1 MDKKL
6 VVLLL
11 LFFLSF
17 GIFASVVVFN
27 KPLTQLAR
35 AKEDV
40 IPAADKSKILAFPLY
55 SIPANGKAE
64 SLITV
69 FVNSVSDKPLA
80 NKTVSA
86 ASSLGKLSSSFAVT
100 NAMGKAEF
108 HLTSSEPGT
117 AKVDINVENVKLQS
131 ISVKFQ

>member
-27 KPLTQLAR
+27 KPLTRLAR
-35 AKEDV
+35 AKEDA
-40 IPAADKSKILAFPLY
+40 IPSADKSKILAYPLY

-64 SLITV
+64 SVISI

-80 NKTVSA
+80 NKTVNV
-86 ASSLGKLSSSFAVT
+86 ASSLGTPSPVSATTDAL
-100 NAMGKAEF
+100 GKVQF
-108 HLTSSEPGT
+108 HLTSAEAGI
-117 AKVDINVENVKLQS
+117 AKVDVTVENVKLRS
-131 ISVKFQ
+131 VSVKFE

>member
-40 IPAADKSKILAFPLY
+40 IPSPDKSKILAYPLY

-64 SLITV
+64 SVITV
-69 FVNSVSDKPLA
+69 FVNSISDKPLA
-80 NKTVSA
+80 NKTVNVT
-86 ASSLGKLSSSFAVT
+86 SSLGTVSPTSAVT
-100 NAMGKAEF
+100 NALGKVEF
-108 HLTSSEPGT
+108 HLTSAEKGKAQADVT
-117 AKVDINVENVKLQS
+117 VENVKLQS
-131 ISVKFQ
+131 VSVKFE